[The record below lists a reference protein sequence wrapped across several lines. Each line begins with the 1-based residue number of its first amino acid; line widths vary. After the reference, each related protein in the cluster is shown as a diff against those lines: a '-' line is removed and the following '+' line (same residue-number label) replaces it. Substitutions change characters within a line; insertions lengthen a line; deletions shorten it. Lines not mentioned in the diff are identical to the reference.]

1 MFWSGVVAPHV
12 GIKSVV
18 VVAEVRSVATGA
30 LTVQVVLL
38 RGWVSQARTA
48 VGFLARTR
56 EKFVRFR
63 TRVR

>member
-1 MFWSGVVAPHV
+1 MFWSGVVALHV

-48 VGFLARTR
+48 VGFLARTL

-63 TRVR
+63 TLVR